1 MTRDYINA
9 RHVRNRKA
17 WKIIKDIDRRAN
29 DVRIMFDA
37 YYIAAKTSK
46 LPEEF
51 KADMKHIF
59 GADPVRDI
67 VSGIGFAG
75 TDYKDDYTLVTLPP
89 FLNYSCCVESFR
101 KYCSCI
107 GLDSFFCWTGAYNRR
122 RLMLYNIRSEEKSV
136 VWKKGYCYAEI
147 SGGWIDR
154 RGRELSEQYKALM
167 QKEDI
172 RVYRD
177 DSVRDK
183 RFTYR
188 LLAAVFGE
196 KEEGELIKEEQWEEV
211 HEKLLECLNSIRPV
225 CRKLIVSHFRDS
237 MSYTKM
243 AFGYLMTVNAVRHT
257 IAEGLRCLRLPGR
270 ITGLSEYLVT
280 DSSEYSVQEEQNH
293 ENNQA

>member
-1 MTRDYINA
+1 MTRDYKNA
-9 RHVRNRKA
+9 RPVRNRKA

-29 DVRIMFDA
+29 DVRIIFDA
-37 YYIAAKTSK
+37 YYIAAKTSE

-75 TDYKDDYTLVTLPP
+75 TDYKDDYTLVMLPP

-101 KYCSCI
+101 KYCRCI
-107 GLDSFFCWTGAYNRR
+107 GLDSFFCWTGAYNQR
-122 RLMLYNIRSEEKSV
+122 RLVKYNIRSEEKSV

-257 IAEGLRCLRLPGR
+257 IAEGLRYLRLPGR

-280 DSSEYSVQEEQNH
+280 DRSEYSVQEEQNL